1 MHVEITYPA
10 VTHASRS
17 RRLMLSVLRYPFIGA
32 AIASLAVNLWVGG
45 PLWSVIVI
53 PALYVVWRLVLSP
66 DLVEYN
72 SLSQTIKAVVWAS
85 ILLTLID
92 IFLVHGFAIFVI
104 PIVCFG
110 GLVVCMVFFFAS
122 LEAQKHNMLPLILFI
137 FASILGSSIALYF
150 RHAKG
155 DWPYI
160 VLLLLSV
167 LFLLALIIVLGRDF
181 TVEMKRRFHIK

>member
-1 MHVEITYPA
+1 MRVEITYPPVA
-10 VTHASRS
+10 HASRS
-17 RRLMLSVLRYPFIGA
+17 RRRMLSVLRFPFIGA

-53 PALYVVWRLVLSP
+53 PALYVVWRFALSP

-72 SLSQTIKAVVWAS
+72 SISQSIKAVVWAC

-110 GLVVCMVFFFAS
+110 GLVVSMVFFFTN

-137 FASILGSSIALYF
+137 FASILGSSVALYF
-150 RHAKG
+150 RHAGG
-155 DWPYI
+155 DWPYM
-160 VLLLLSV
+160 VLLGLSV
-167 LFLLALIIVLGRDF
+167 LCLVSLIIVLGRDF
-181 TVEMKRRFHIK
+181 KVEMQRRFHLK